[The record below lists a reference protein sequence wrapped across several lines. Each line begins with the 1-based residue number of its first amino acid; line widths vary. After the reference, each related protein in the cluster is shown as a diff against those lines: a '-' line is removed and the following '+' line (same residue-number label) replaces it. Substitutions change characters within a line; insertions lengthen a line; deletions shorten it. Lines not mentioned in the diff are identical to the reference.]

1 MKLRIVIFLGMACLL
16 MSGISCRQHD
26 YRELTIQVPEM
37 RNAACVRV
45 ISGALARTP
54 GLQRESVKLDIPGR
68 KITLVYDS
76 LLAADKNVEFLVVKA
91 GFSANGIPADPKA
104 AAALPPECRR

>member
-1 MKLRIVIFLGMACLL
+1 MKQRLLVLLGVCGLL

-26 YRELTIQVPEM
+26 YREIVIEVPEM
-37 RNAACVRV
+37 RNSACVRV
-45 ISGALARTP
+45 ISGALSRAP
-54 GLQRESVKLDIPGR
+54 GLKRESVKFDVPGR
-68 KITLVYDS
+68 KITVVYDS
-76 LLAADKNVEFLVVKA
+76 LLAADKNIEFMVVKA

>member
-1 MKLRIVIFLGMACLL
+1 MKLHLLALLGIVGLL
-16 MSGISCRQHD
+16 VSSTSCRQHD
-26 YRELTIQVPEM
+26 YRELVINVPDM
-37 RNAACVRV
+37 RNEACVRV
-45 ISGALARTP
+45 ISGSLSRTP
-54 GLQRESVKLDIPGR
+54 GLQRESVKIDVPSR
-68 KITLVYDS
+68 TITLVYDS